1 MSRPRA
7 TLLGERTAPALWGLA
22 FVAAAFAL
30 RVWGLSFQSLW
41 RDETDALFFATRPLA
56 RVLATFAIPGRNGP
70 LYFLLLKGW
79 IALAGQTEFALR
91 FPAAA
96 ASTLALPLTWAV
108 ARRLGCARAGFW
120 SLPLLACSPFLV
132 WYGQDGKMYAV
143 VLAAVLC
150 STWVFLRALE
160 ARRAAWWAAYGLVA
174 GASLYLHLLTVLVVP
189 VHACWFA
196 LEARARGA
204 RRAVWWGA
212 VAFVAAALPVLAWGV
227 PLFLSDYESGHPF
240 YSLGAMAR
248 AMLFIFVGGVG
259 GMPGRWAL
267 VPSLFLALTGSVL
280 GLGERATR
288 GAAVR
293 VLIWLLLPLLTLA
306 AISLRVP
313 LFTERYLI
321 WTAPAWYL
329 LLGMGV
335 ERVAAAARGIGARA
349 LALACLGAVLATAVF
364 PLWTQSHVP
373 LKSDFRGAAAY
384 VAAHR
389 EPGDLVLFQMP
400 HVRRTFQYYFR
411 QPYRWAEG
419 PYTNYGQ
426 PPEEVAR
433 HLDGLTAGYRR
444 VWLVLSEPEM
454 WDRRGLTRRWLEE
467 HGQVVARQSF
477 ARVEVICYHLG
488 EPTPARTNPATR

>member
-1 MSRPRA
+1 MIRSRV
-7 TLLGERTAPALWGLA
+7 LGKRNVPVLWGLA
-22 FVAAAFAL
+22 FVAVAFAL

-56 RVLATFAIPGRNGP
+56 RILATFAIPGRNGP

-79 IALAGQTEFALR
+79 ISLAGQTEFALR

-108 ARRLGCARAGFW
+108 ARRLGCPQAGFW
-120 SLPLLACSPFLV
+120 SLPLLASSPFLV
-132 WYGQDGKMYAV
+132 WYGQDAKMYAV
-143 VLAAVLC
+143 VLAAVLG
-150 STWVFLRALE
+150 STWVFLKALE
-160 ARRAAWWAAYGLVA
+160 ARRATWWAAYGLVA
-174 GASLYLHLLTVLVVP
+174 GASLYLHLLTVLAVP

-204 RRAVWWGA
+204 RRAAWLAAAGFLA
-212 VAFVAAALPVLAWGV
+212 VALPVLTWGV
-227 PLFLSDYESGHPF
+227 PLFLSAYESGHPF

-248 AMLFIFVGGVG
+248 AMLFILVGGVG

-267 VPSLFLALTGSVL
+267 VPPLFLALAGSVL

-288 GAAVR
+288 GATVR
-293 VLIWLLLPLLTLA
+293 VLVWLLLPLLSLA
-306 AISLRVP
+306 AVSLKVP

-329 LLGMGV
+329 LLGMGL
-335 ERVAAAARGIGARA
+335 ERVAAAARGVGTRV
-349 LALACLGAVLATAVF
+349 LALACLATVLTTAAF
-364 PLWTQSHVP
+364 PLWTQAHVP
-373 LKSDFRGAAAY
+373 LKSDFRSTAAY

-389 EPGDLVLFQMP
+389 EPQDLVLFQMP

-433 HLDGLTAGYRR
+433 HMEALTAGYRR

-467 HGQVVARQSF
+467 HGQPVARQGF

-488 EPTPARTNPATR
+488 EATPETANPATR